1 VSLHVNT
8 VAARR
13 GVDWVRQAFALL
25 GRRLVGFAVLLMT
38 ALVPTLLITAVPV
51 IGPLLAFAMGQPITL
66 GFAVAARAALA
77 GEPVRAAHMLQPL
90 LPGADPARRAA
101 LLRLCVVYVAAVA
114 GVMLGVTAL
123 GGDALQELA
132 TAMQSQDGD
141 FVGRANA
148 VFERHPGLRFLLIA
162 SSGLFL
168 LLSVLFWHA
177 PMLVWWHGQGVAQ
190 SLFSSALAIW
200 RNKGA
205 FTVYSLAWVGV
216 MMLLLA
222 VTAMLQPLFGS
233 PEVAALALQPAT
245 LLMMAAFYL
254 SAYFSYADCLAIRDD
269 AAGDAPQR
277 G

>member
-66 GFAVAARAALA
+66 GFAVAARAALS
-77 GEPVRAAHMLQPL
+77 GEPVRAVHMLQPL
-90 LPGADPARRAA
+90 LPGADPARRAG

-114 GVMLGVTAL
+114 AVMLGVTAL

-132 TAMQSQDGD
+132 SAMQAQDGD

-148 VFERHPGLRFLLIA
+148 VFERHPGLRFLLLA
-162 SSGLFL
+162 SSSLFL

-205 FTVYSLAWVGV
+205 FTVYSLAWMGV

-222 VTAMLQPLFGS
+222 VTAVLQPLFGS

-254 SAYFSYADCLAIRDD
+254 SAYFSYADCLANRDD
-269 AAGDAPQR
+269 TPTAAPPR